1 MKDRALSLG
10 ASVLLDGALS
20 GYGLREKD
28 MTYDKEKNG
37 KPCFPGHFPFHF
49 SISHSGTMAALAVS
63 DRPVGCDI
71 QIEKEADIRLAERF
85 FAPAETAYV
94 EAASDP
100 RERDRRFFRCW
111 ALKESF
117 AKALGDGLGRPMGSY
132 AVVDEKGRA
141 ICPAMFEIPYA
152 FTEIPVPGYA
162 FAVSPPRETLR
173 SLHVVETVLVFLVGL
188 IVVGGIVIRTPS
200 HFPQEAGGNDAGGH
214 GHDGHSHE

>member
-1 MKDRALSLG
+1 MTEVTRIDTKKYMEEPCFRRALCDVSPLRRKKAESYHFMKDRALSLG

-85 FAPAETAYV
+85 FAPSERAYV

-100 RERDRRFFRCW
+100 GERDRRFFRCW
-111 ALKESF
+111 SLKESF

-132 AVVDEKGRA
+132 AVVNEKGRA
-141 ICPAMFEIPYA
+141 LCPALFEIPYA

-162 FAVSPPRETLR
+162 FAVCAPAEDPP
-173 SLHVVETVLVFLVGL
+173 VLT
-188 IVVGGIVIRTPS
+188 RC
-200 HFPQEAGGNDAGGH
+200 
-214 GHDGHSHE
+214 